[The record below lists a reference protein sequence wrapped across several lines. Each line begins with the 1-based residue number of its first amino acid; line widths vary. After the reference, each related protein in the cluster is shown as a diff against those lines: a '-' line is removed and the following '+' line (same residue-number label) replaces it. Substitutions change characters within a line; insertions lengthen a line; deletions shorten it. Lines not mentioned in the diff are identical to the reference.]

1 MTKDP
6 SGAVK
11 FATSKGD
18 VIENKENT
26 TAMNKLVDRGLIKSK
41 GDYIESIPLFLDDTF
56 SALYD
61 QSRSLDETGIS
72 SKPGAKKEK
81 GKAGSKLYKMQ
92 WLKDKLQYQT
102 DLKKKQRKQGAKVE
116 APDPKLAEKL
126 KKPSI
131 EDKKDKAQLE
141 NQIGELS
148 NDMMFQDI
156 EIKEMREE
164 IERLRGQNA
173 QLRDN
178 YKKAKKERQ
187 SNEGLK
193 RKKIILKELMDDAP
207 SMFENKNKNYH
218 GKMIDQVDE

>member
-1 MTKDP
+1 
-6 SGAVK
+6 
-11 FATSKGD
+11 
-18 VIENKENT
+18 
-26 TAMNKLVDRGLIKSK
+26 
-41 GDYIESIPLFLDDTF
+41 
-56 SALYD
+56 
-61 QSRSLDETGIS
+61 
-72 SKPGAKKEK
+72 
-81 GKAGSKLYKMQ
+81 
-92 WLKDKLQYQT
+92 
-102 DLKKKQRKQGAKVE
+102 
-116 APDPKLAEKL
+116 
-126 KKPSI
+126 
-131 EDKKDKAQLE
+131 
-141 NQIGELS
+141 
-148 NDMMFQDI
+148 MMFQDI